1 MSNLISEVTLKGT
14 KGPLTVRLSA
24 PPSLA
29 LRNEVTYAIIE
40 SEPRACGAALGLCSP
55 TQIQKEVP
63 YRGQSVL
70 VYGQAVMDFLLAEG
84 VSWFAALNAGR
95 AAWQHCS
102 AGLIPESEVKEKESF
117 FGGSEES

>member
-84 VSWFAALNAGR
+84 VSWFAALNAGSSR
-95 AAWQHCS
+95 MAA
-102 AGLIPESEVKEKESF
+102 LL
-117 FGGSEES
+117 GGVDPGE